1 MFTLKYLFYS
11 TIYVKIIVIALLV
24 MLVLVVAMALSKFK
38 RMAYINNYIKEF
50 EKTFWSGISLDQF
63 YEANKDNL
71 SHPLGMIFKAVF
83 EEWQA
88 DANLRT
94 SLSAK
99 GDIKERMLN
108 VAHTQKVKIL
118 QTCEHYLD
126 ALTAFIKVSPFVGLL
141 GTIFGVMDVFYN
153 VDLENGLTITSAS
166 YGIGGSLICLVC
178 SLFVVIL
185 SMFVYWFFDMKLQS
199 TSDKIDAF
207 IVDFLHILGRT
218 LDGTAINGAPAPDT
232 SSGTQL
238 MQPLPAGNKEA
249 TQQPVQENVSKPPKK
264 ARPVDDD
271 I

>member
-1 MFTLKYLFYS
+1 MYTLKYLFYS
-11 TIYVKIIVIALLV
+11 TIYIKIIVLVLLFA
-24 MLVLVVAMALSKFK
+24 LVLVLAMALSKFK
-38 RMAYINNYIKEF
+38 RMAYINHYVKEF

-63 YEANKDNL
+63 YEANKENL

-88 DANLRT
+88 SASLRN

-126 ALTAFIKVSPFVGLL
+126 TLVAFIHIAPFVGLL
-141 GTIFGVMDVFYN
+141 GTILGIMDVFYS

-166 YGIGGSLICLVC
+166 YGIGGSLICLVF
-178 SLFVVIL
+178 SLLVVII
-185 SMFVYWFFDMKLQS
+185 SMFVHWFFDMKLQA
-199 TSDKIDAF
+199 TSDKIDGF

-218 LDGTAINGAPAPDT
+218 LDGTAKQGNPAPDT
-232 SSGTQL
+232 SSMAQL
-238 MQPLPAGNKEA
+238 MQPLPVGNPQN
-249 TQQPVQENVSKPPKK
+249 TQQPVQENVSQPPKK

>member
-1 MFTLKYLFYS
+1 MFAVKYLFYS
-11 TIYVKIIVIALLV
+11 SIYIKVIALILIASLPV
-24 MLVLVVAMALSKFK
+24 VVAMALSKLK
-38 RMAYINNYIKEF
+38 RISYINSYIKEF

-63 YEANKDNL
+63 YEANKENL

-88 DANLRT
+88 DAPLRN

-126 ALTAFIKVSPFVGLL
+126 ALRMFIHTAPFIGLL
-141 GTIFGVMDVFYN
+141 GTILGVIDVFYN
-153 VDLENGLTITSAS
+153 IDVSNGLTISSVAYS
-166 YGIGGSLICLVC
+166 LGGSLVCLV
-178 SLFVVIL
+178 LAILVVIL
-185 SMFVYWFFDMKLQS
+185 SMFVHWFFDMKLQEV
-199 TSDKIDAF
+199 SDKIDGF

-218 LDGTAINGAPAPDT
+218 LDGTATQGTPAPDT
-232 SSGTQL
+232 SAQQQL
-238 MQPLPAGNKEA
+238 MPPQPSNNSAGQ
-249 TQQPVQENVSKPPKK
+249 QQPVQENVSQAPKK